1 MSISVTV
8 NGDTRTVAEN
18 STVADIVSDVTGH
31 SPDDDQVG
39 VAVAHDSAVVPR
51 SRWATTVLDEG
62 AEIEI
67 ITAMQG
73 G

>member
-1 MSISVTV
+1 MSITVTV
-8 NGDTRTVAEN
+8 NGDPRTVADTT
-18 STVADIVSDVTGH
+18 TVADIVTDVTGH

-39 VAVAHDSAVVPR
+39 VAVAHDYAVVPR
-51 SRWATTVLDEG
+51 SRWTTTVLGEG

>member
-1 MSISVTV
+1 MSITISV
-8 NGDTRTVAEN
+8 NGTDRTVAEGT
-18 STVADIVSDVTGH
+18 TVADIVTDVTGH
-31 SPDDDQVG
+31 AADDDQIG

-51 SRWATTVLDEG
+51 SRWNITELAPQ

>member
-1 MSISVTV
+1 MSITVTV
-8 NGDTRTVAEN
+8 NGDPRTVADTT
-18 STVADIVSDVTGH
+18 TVADIVTDVTGH

-51 SRWATTVLDEG
+51 SRWTTTMLGEG